1 MVLSAGEVGAKAE
14 RGFTVA
20 FAVVGVAS
28 GEVLEDGVATLKVSV
43 NDEDSSPGSSSN
55 GGGISEPSRD
65 CVSSVKQ
72 GATVVL
78 SVFGDGDGESAF
90 PSSACGVLKE
100 CSVGSGD
107 VTEASDVFA
116 CCS

>member
-14 RGFTVA
+14 KGGTVA

-28 GEVLEDGVATLKVSV
+28 GELLEDGVGTLKVSI

-55 GGGISEPSRD
+55 EGGTSEPSRD
-65 CVSSVKQ
+65 CVLSVKH
-72 GATVVL
+72 GATVVP

-90 PSSACGVLKE
+90 LSSACGARIE

-107 VTEASDVFA
+107 VTEASHVFA
-116 CCS
+116 CCT